1 MNQKVIH
8 GKSEE
13 KILEQSR
20 PAIFMVS
27 VAGADKGWWWAV
39 VVDWWWEELGLFYF
53 MGKLYFARLSK
64 KHSV

>member
-13 KILEQSR
+13 KIPEQSR

-27 VAGADKGWWWAV
+27 VAGANKG
-39 VVDWWWEELGLFYF
+39 
-53 MGKLYFARLSK
+53 
-64 KHSV
+64 